1 MSKSEFLENLR
12 KGLRG
17 LPQSDVDERCAFYSE
32 MIDDRIEEGMSEE
45 EAVAAAGTVESIVT
59 QILDETPI
67 SKIVKENIAAREK
80 PGAGAIVL
88 IILGFPVW
96 FPLLC
101 AAAAVLLSLYFT
113 LWTLV
118 VSLLAVELSLL
129 VSALGCVGLAVYY
142 AFSGYPATAALAAG
156 ALLVLAGLSI
166 FLFFGCRAAVKGM
179 IRLTALVIRKI
190 KRLFIGKEGK

>member
-1 MSKSEFLENLR
+1 MNKSEFLESLR

-45 EAVAAAGTVESIVT
+45 EAVAAAGTVDSIVT

-80 PGAGAIVL
+80 PGVGAIVL

-101 AAAAVLLSLYFT
+101 AAAAVLLSLYLT
-113 LWTLV
+113 LWSLV
-118 VSLLAVELSLL
+118 AALALIELSFL
-129 VSALGCVGLAVYY
+129 VSAVGSIGVAVFA
-142 AFSGYPATAALAAG
+142 AFSGSPAGAALTVG
-156 ALLVLAGLSI
+156 AMLVFAGLSI
-166 FLFFGCRAAVKGM
+166 FLFFGCRAAVRGM
-179 IRLTALVIRKI
+179 IHLTALIIRRI